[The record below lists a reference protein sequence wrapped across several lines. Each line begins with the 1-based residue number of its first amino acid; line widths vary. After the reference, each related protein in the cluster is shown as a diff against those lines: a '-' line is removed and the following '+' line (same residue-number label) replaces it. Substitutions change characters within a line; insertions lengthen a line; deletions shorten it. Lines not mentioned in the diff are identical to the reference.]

1 MFEGIN
7 KDESYKCL
15 EIAEKHI
22 KIKQFEL
29 AEKFVLKSK
38 KLFLLPRADGK
49 FELLYLQ
56 CFVSL

>member
-1 MFEGIN
+1 MFEGVN

-15 EIAEKHI
+15 EIAEKYI
-22 KIKQFEL
+22 KTKQFEL

-49 FELLYLQ
+49 FKILILK